1 MNGALLIDTC
11 ALIWLATAKSDAKLG
26 VIEGALARAREA
38 GAPIFVSPISAWE
51 IGMLAAKG
59 RLPMAMSPRAWIDQ
73 LFALS
78 GLHWAQMPIDVLL
91 NSSALPDSPHGDPAD
106 RIIIATARE
115 YGLRVVTRDQ
125 KILDYAD
132 KGHVMAL
139 AC

>member
-11 ALIWLATAKSDAKLG
+11 ALIWLATAKDKPHLG
-26 VIEGALARAREA
+26 VVEDALENARQMGAIAY
-38 GAPIFVSPISAWE
+38 VSPISAWE

-59 RLPMAMSPRAWIDQ
+59 RLPMALSLRAWLDE
-73 LFALS
+73 LFQLS
-78 GLHWAQMPIDVLL
+78 GLVWAQMPVDVLL
-91 NSSALPDSPHGDPAD
+91 NSNTLPAAPHGDPAD

-115 YGLRVVTRDQ
+115 YGMRIVTRDE
-125 KILDYAD
+125 KILDYAE

>member
-11 ALIWLATAKSDAKLG
+11 ALIWLATAESDAKLG
-26 VIEGALARAREA
+26 VIEGALAQAREA

-78 GLHWAQMPIDVLL
+78 GLNWAQMPIDVLL

-125 KILDYAD
+125 KILDYAE

>member
-11 ALIWLATAKSDAKLG
+11 ALIWLATAESDAKLG
-26 VIEGALARAREA
+26 VIEDALARARAA
-38 GAPIFVSPISAWE
+38 GAPILVSPISAWE

-73 LFALS
+73 LLALS
-78 GLHWAQMPIDVLL
+78 GLKWAQMPIDVLL

-125 KILDYAD
+125 KILDYAE

>member
-11 ALIWLATAKSDAKLG
+11 ALIWLATAESDAKLG
-26 VIEGALARAREA
+26 VIEGALARARDT

-59 RLPMAMSPRAWIDQ
+59 RLPLAMSPRAWIDQ
-73 LFALS
+73 LLALS
-78 GLHWAQMPIDVLL
+78 GLSWAQMPIDVLL
-91 NSSALPDSPHGDPAD
+91 NSSALPDNPHGDPAD

>member
-11 ALIWLATAKSDAKLG
+11 ALIWLATAESDAKLG
-26 VIEGALARAREA
+26 VIEDALARARAA
-38 GAPIFVSPISAWE
+38 GAPILVSPISAWE
-51 IGMLAAKG
+51 IGVLAAKG

-73 LFALS
+73 LLALS
-78 GLHWAQMPIDVLL
+78 GLKWAQMPIDVLL

-125 KILDYAD
+125 KILDYAE